1 MSVEESSSSSPISK
15 IFIQSGLTTAWMA
28 RFGELRK
35 FKEEHGHANVPCRY
49 HSNPDDE
56 HAQLGRWI
64 SKQRY
69 QYKLYTGEL
78 KTANT
83 KCRMS
88 PEKIKLMETVGFQ
101 WSTGISRG
109 KNAAVS
115 DGQSGQ
121 QLPGQLMTPWK
132 VRYAELITYK
142 NQFGD
147 TLVPYKYP
155 PNIQLGR
162 WVSVQRYMYNEL
174 KKGKKSS
181 MTPDRIE
188 MLDLIGFVWDASE
201 RSFETVATAESN
213 KDFVRSLRGGST
225 VDSSSAVSNG
235 NNVKAS
241 PKARL
246 ISSRGTRRRKTV
258 FRDAPMKI
266 EGMEPYES
274 IYDRFVLQLT
284 PPKHADET
292 VKKFLTDETSSSV
305 HAYLKRKI
313 DPEVGIFAGKKRVY
327 QWV

>member
-1 MSVEESSSSSPISK
+1 MSVEPLTNAHGRGHNET
-15 IFIQSGLTTAWMA
+15 GLTPAWMA

-35 FKEEHGHANVPCRY
+35 FKEEHGHANVPCKF

-78 KTANT
+78 SSVNT
-83 KCRMS
+83 KCRMT
-88 PEKIKLMETVGFQ
+88 PEKIKLMESVGFQ
-101 WSTGISRG
+101 WATGTSRG
-109 KNAAVS
+109 KNASAS
-115 DGQSGQ
+115 DGR
-121 QLPGQLMTPWK
+121 PGQPQQGQLITPWK
-132 VRYAELITYK
+132 VRYAELIAYK

-181 MTPDRIE
+181 MTPERIE
-188 MLDLIGFVWDASE
+188 MLDLIGFVWDASD
-201 RSFETVATAESN
+201 RSSETVATAESN
-213 KDFVRSLRGGST
+213 KSFVKSLREGGSGVVGSPSAPSNGKAVT
-225 VDSSSAVSNG
+225 NARRISSSRD
-235 NNVKAS
+235 
-241 PKARL
+241 ARK
-246 ISSRGTRRRKTV
+246 RKTV
-258 FRDAPMKI
+258 FRDGPINI

-274 IYDRFVLQLT
+274 IYDRFILKLS
-284 PPKHADET
+284 PPKHEVTANDSLADDASPS
-292 VKKFLTDETSSSV
+292 L
-305 HAYLKRKI
+305 HLKRES
-313 DPEVGIFAGKKRVY
+313 DPEVCIFTGKKRAL